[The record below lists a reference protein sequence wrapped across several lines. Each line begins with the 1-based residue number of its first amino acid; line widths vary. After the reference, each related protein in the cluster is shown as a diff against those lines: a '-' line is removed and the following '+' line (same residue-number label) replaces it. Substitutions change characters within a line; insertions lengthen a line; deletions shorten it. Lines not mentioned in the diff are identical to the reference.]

1 MRVDDVINAYRQ
13 LREKKE
19 EIVARHKEELGP
31 VNDQMLKC
39 LAWIQQQL
47 QAQGLTNFKG
57 ESGIAFLQTDTS
69 VTVKDREAFFTWV
82 KENDLF
88 QMLDARASKS
98 VVIDYIEQFKAI
110 PPGLGV
116 NSEQTCHIRKS

>member
-1 MRVDDVINAYRQ
+1 MKVDDVIGAYRT

-19 EIVARHKEELGP
+19 EIVARHKEELAP
-31 VNDQMLKC
+31 INDQMLKC

-47 QAQGLTNFKG
+47 QSQGLTNFKG
-57 ESGIAFLQTDTS
+57 QSGIAFLQTDTS
-69 VTVKDREAFFTWV
+69 VTVQDREAFFSWV
-82 KENDLF
+82 KDNDLF

-98 VVIDYIEQFKAI
+98 VVMDYINQFKEI

-116 NSEQTCHIRKS
+116 NSEQTVHIRKS